1 MRSATL
7 IQLFGALA
15 ALQLLFAVFAFVVLT
30 SSDPIAHARIG
41 MGLGL
46 YLFWIILGG
55 VAMRAGRGPVRTF
68 IQRVPL
74 NWRVKFVLF
83 CTLLAMAEEAVA
95 VAMTN
100 AAPLFGL
107 KVGEAYITASANY
120 WDVILG
126 HSVILFVPM
135 FIAWAWLLGRYRF
148 TPNQVL
154 LLFGLT
160 GTLAEA
166 TSGPQHLLEIGM
178 WMFVYGLM
186 IYLPAYAV
194 PQDRPASAVRFRH
207 YLLAIVAPFLSLI
220 LLLPVIPLLR
230 LLRPSIQNSFPGV

>member
-1 MRSATL
+1 MRSSTL
-7 IQLFGALA
+7 IRLFGVLA
-15 ALQLLFAVFAFVVLT
+15 GLQFLFAVFAFVVLT
-30 SSDPIAHARIG
+30 AADPIAHARIG

-46 YLFWIILGG
+46 YLFWIMLGG
-55 VAMRAGRGPVRTF
+55 MVMLAGRGPIATFVQTVR
-68 IQRVPL
+68 L
-74 NWRVKFVLF
+74 GWRVKFVLF

-107 KVGEAYITASANY
+107 KIGEAYITASANY

-126 HSVILFVPM
+126 HSVIVFVPM

-148 TPNQVL
+148 TPNQVF

-166 TSGPQHLLEIGM
+166 TYGPQHLLEIGM

-186 IYLPAYAV
+186 VYLPAYSV
-194 PQDRPASAVRFRH
+194 PQDRQGRDARWFHYPLAV
-207 YLLAIVAPFLSLI
+207 VVPFLFLI
-220 LLLPVIPLLR
+220 LLLPVVPLLR
-230 LLRPSIQNSFPGV
+230 LLRPSIETSFPGV